1 MSGGAAGVFYDGV
14 AAKPR
19 PVTLRFGAEALEIL
33 EGEATAARWPYPDI
47 RRLPAAASR
56 LRLRSLGGPA
66 LARLDV
72 DDAAA
77 AAELLRRSPQAE
89 EGTTDRRTVARI
101 VGWSLAATASLVLT
115 AIYLVPLAADELA
128 PLVPVGLE
136 RRIGEA
142 VDNQVRTLFGG
153 KACAGAPGSAALAK
167 LSAAL
172 ASRADL
178 PLPAEVQRARLRD
191 SERRRAARRARLS
204 LRRPACAGR
213 GSPDEIAGILAHEL
227 GHVARRDGMRKLIQT
242 GGSSFLLGLLF
253 GDITGGGTL
262 IFLGRALVDSSYSRD
277 AETAADRFA
286 ADIMV
291 GLGRSPRPMGA
302 FLVRITGAQK
312 DMPLPFL
319 ASHPVSA
326 ERLEALEARAVA
338 ATAPPLLTEQEW
350 RDLKSICKPG

>member
-1 MSGGAAGVFYDGV
+1 M
-14 AAKPR
+14 
-19 PVTLRFGAEALEIL
+19 
-33 EGEATAARWPYPDI
+33 
-47 RRLPAAASR
+47 
-56 LRLRSLGGPA
+56 RSLGAPE
-66 LARLDV
+66 LARLEV

-101 VGWSLAATASLVLT
+101 VGWSLAAAASLVLT
-115 AIYLVPLAADELA
+115 AIYLVPLAADQLA

-178 PLPAEVQRARLRD
+178 PLPVEVSVLD
-191 SERRRAARRARLS
+191 SGIPNAIALPGGRVYLFEGLLRRARE
-204 LRRPACAGR
+204 
-213 GSPDEIAGILAHEL
+213 PDEIAGILAHEL

-326 ERLEALEARAVA
+326 ERLAALEARAVA

-350 RDLKSICKPG
+350 RDLKSICKPGSPLADEAN

>member
-1 MSGGAAGVFYDGV
+1 MSGGIAGVFYDGV

-33 EGEATAARWPYPDI
+33 EGGGIAAHWPYAAI

-56 LRLRSLGGPA
+56 LRVRSLGGPA

-77 AAELLRRSPQAE
+77 AAELLRRSAQAE
-89 EGTTDRRTVARI
+89 EGTTDRRTVVRI

-142 VDNQVRTLFGG
+142 VDNQVRTLFSG
-153 KACAGAPGSAALAK
+153 KACAGAPGSASLGK

-172 ASRADL
+172 ASRAAL
-178 PLPAEVQRARLRD
+178 PLPAEVSVLD
-191 SERRRAARRARLS
+191 SGIPNAVALPGGRVYLFEGLLRRARE
-204 LRRPACAGR
+204 
-213 GSPDEIAGILAHEL
+213 PDEIAGILAHEF

>member
-77 AAELLRRSPQAE
+77 AAELLRRSAQAE

-172 ASRADL
+172 ASRAAL
-178 PLPAEVQRARLRD
+178 PLPAEVSVLD
-191 SERRRAARRARLS
+191 SGIPNAVALPGGRVYLFEGLLRRARE
-204 LRRPACAGR
+204 
-213 GSPDEIAGILAHEL
+213 PDEIAGILAHEL

-262 IFLGRALVDSSYSRD
+262 IFLGRALVDSSLFARRRD
-277 AETAADRFA
+277 RRRPLRGRHHGRARPLAAADGSFPRAHHRRPEGHA
-286 ADIMV
+286 AAV
-291 GLGRSPRPMGA
+291 SGEPPGQRRAARGARGARGRGNRAAAPHRARVARP
-302 FLVRITGAQK
+302 QK
-312 DMPLPFL
+312 HL
-319 ASHPVSA
+319 
-326 ERLEALEARAVA
+326 
-338 ATAPPLLTEQEW
+338 
-350 RDLKSICKPG
+350 